1 MKKFLGFLFSVLLIS
16 SAAIAAPKSY
26 TLSSP
31 DASLRIEVKLADGI
45 SYSVYS
51 GENLILKDCSLSLQL
66 ADETLGIAPK
76 VKKA

>member
-1 MKKFLGFLFSVLLIS
+1 MKKFLGFLFSMLLLCS
-16 SAAIAAPKSY
+16 VAIAAPKSY

-31 DASLRIEVKLADGI
+31 DASLRIEVKVADAI

-76 VKKA
+76 A